1 MSGKMGNFIF
11 TAAAAEEEEKKKE
24 RGIVSATIISPWN
37 LVLVENG
44 ISSLDGAERDS
55 SRIIIGADVF
65 RLESEWCVRK
75 L

>member
-11 TAAAAEEEEKKKE
+11 TTAAAEEEEKEKE

-44 ISSLDGAERDS
+44 ISKA
-55 SRIIIGADVF
+55 
-65 RLESEWCVRK
+65 
-75 L
+75 